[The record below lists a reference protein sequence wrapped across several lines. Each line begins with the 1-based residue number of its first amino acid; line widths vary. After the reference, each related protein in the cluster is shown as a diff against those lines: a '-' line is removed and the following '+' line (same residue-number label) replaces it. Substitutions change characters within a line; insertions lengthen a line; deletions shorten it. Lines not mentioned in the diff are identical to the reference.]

1 MPVKNLTKGYL
12 FLFLSMLAI
21 SNVYIFSK
29 AAMNK
34 MAFAQFGFYWFLFAI
49 VWNVVLF
56 LVRPQLRAEV
66 FVDRNTRIYLPLLGL
81 LEVVSTGLFFYSIK
95 QLENPAVVSFIG
107 NVGPLFVALLGFLF
121 LQERFTR
128 LEFAGVVV
136 TLMGAFIISYKPDFS
151 WIVFFTEGA
160 GLVLL
165 SSFIFAVGTVIT
177 KHKIKKIH
185 PWVLSVN
192 RSVFLFLSF
201 SFLMVIMH
209 RSLIISQEGFMN
221 VLAGSLLG
229 PFLAVLAGYYA
240 MQYLE
245 VSKSSVIGSSKSFL
259 ILLISYLWFGNLP
272 MISQIIGGIV
282 VILGAI
288 LIIVGKQKQ

>member
-49 VWNVVLF
+49 VWNVALF

-165 SSFIFAVGTVIT
+165 SSFIFAVGTVVT
-177 KHKIKKIH
+177 KYKIKKIH